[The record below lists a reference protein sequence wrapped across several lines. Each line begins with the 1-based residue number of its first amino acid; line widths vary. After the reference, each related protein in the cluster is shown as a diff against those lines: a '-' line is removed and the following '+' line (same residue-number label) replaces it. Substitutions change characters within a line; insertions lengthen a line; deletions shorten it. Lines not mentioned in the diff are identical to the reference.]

1 MVKIRLKRMGA
12 KKQAFYRIVVSDV
25 TTKRDG
31 KAIAEL
37 GFYDAVKNPA
47 EVRIDEEQSLYWLS
61 QGAKPTDTV
70 KNLFQKEGI
79 MKKFH
84 EQKSSK

>member
-37 GFYDAVKNPA
+37 GFYDAVKSPV
-47 EVRIDEEQSLYWLS
+47 EVKIDEEQALYWLS

>member
-37 GFYDAVKNPA
+37 GFYDAVKNPV
-47 EVRIDEEQSLYWLS
+47 EVRIDEEQALYWLPE
-61 QGAKPTDTV
+61 GAKPTDTV